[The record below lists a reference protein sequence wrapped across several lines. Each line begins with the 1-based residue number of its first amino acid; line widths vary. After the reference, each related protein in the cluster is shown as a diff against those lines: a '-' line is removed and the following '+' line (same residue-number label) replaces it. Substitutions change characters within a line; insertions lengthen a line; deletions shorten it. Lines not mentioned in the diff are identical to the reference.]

1 MLDLSSAPSSDL
13 LEKGYAAVHGACMH
27 VKVTCW
33 GIASV
38 YPLGSWRGKQEWDT
52 VPQDW
57 KHLVENR
64 CPMLDVVGKYGRAY
78 LEGLVLLLASPT
90 VVTGS
95 WRVVKVTSCGDC
107 LEAL

>member
-1 MLDLSSAPSSDL
+1 
-13 LEKGYAAVHGACMH
+13 MH

-64 CPMLDVVGKYGRAY
+64 CPMLDVVGKYGRAC
-78 LEGLVLLLASPT
+78 LEGFVLQLASAHWELASGESD
-90 VVTGS
+90 VM
-95 WRVVKVTSCGDC
+95 RSCS
-107 LEAL
+107 EAL